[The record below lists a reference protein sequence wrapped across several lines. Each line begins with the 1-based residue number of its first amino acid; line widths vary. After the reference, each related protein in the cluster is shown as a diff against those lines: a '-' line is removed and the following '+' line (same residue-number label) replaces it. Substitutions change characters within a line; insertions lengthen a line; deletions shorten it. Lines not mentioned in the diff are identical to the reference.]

1 MTITE
6 RHQFILEELQRK
18 NRVTIQELS
27 DQLEVSGVTI
37 RKDLKALEERKLL
50 FRTHGGAS
58 LQNPYALER
67 PIQEKQY
74 INASEKQQIA
84 RAAMGLIGQHDA
96 LMIGSGTT
104 VFEFARHLSPERPL
118 TVITPALKVA
128 MELSHRKNV
137 EVLQLGGLIRPNS
150 SSVAGNFAEYML
162 EYVSCG
168 LLFLGVDG
176 IDLDFGFTISNLT
189 EAGLNQKMIRTAQ
202 SVVILADH
210 TKFGRKGIAKICEF
224 EQVQYVITDSGVA
237 PEMVTAL
244 EEFGIE
250 VIIGE

>member
-67 PIQEKQY
+67 PIQEKQH

>member
-104 VFEFARHLSPERPL
+104 VFEFSRHLFPERPL